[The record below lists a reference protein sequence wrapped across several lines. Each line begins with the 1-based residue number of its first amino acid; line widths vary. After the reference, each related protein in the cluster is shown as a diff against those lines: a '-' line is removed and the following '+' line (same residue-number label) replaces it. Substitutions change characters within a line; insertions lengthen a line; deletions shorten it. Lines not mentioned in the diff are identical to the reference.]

1 MFAKHKPPPRPA
13 DAQRFPMLALWF
25 QIRSAIADV
34 ITPLLAGLKTVWLLI
49 FTPFYFFRA
58 YFFGERPLERLHSPF
73 GPLWR
78 TLSDQPQKP
87 LDPAQFLL
95 FAILTAALAGFNFDN
110 SNRLTGLLQETG
122 VVERSLA
129 QLSGLNPAAGDLVER
144 VQTLL
149 QTPIVASFRTFFD
162 QSLIAAI
169 VELFVNLLILI
180 AFAYLFWLFSG
191 RHVSVGNSYV
201 FWLYTAGLQYFTT
214 AVTSLFF
221 SIVSL
226 DLFNLPTQVPAVIFW
241 LSDTGLRLLWQYVLP
256 ALILPRLFP
265 PLTAG
270 RVFLAALIGRA
281 ILALIGWLIAGG
293 LLALLAFL
301 ATLTT

>member
-13 DAQRFPMLALWF
+13 DAARFPMLALWF
-25 QIRSAIADV
+25 QIRSALADV
-34 ITPLLAGLKTVWLLI
+34 ITPLLAGLKTVFLLI

-78 TLSDQPQKP
+78 SLSDQPQKP

-122 VVERSLA
+122 VVERGLA
-129 QLSGLNPAAGDLVER
+129 ELSDLSPAASDLVNR
-144 VQTLL
+144 IQTFL
-149 QTPIVASFRTFFD
+149 QTPLVVSLRAFFD

-169 VELFVNLLILI
+169 VELFVNLLVLI
-180 AFAYLFWLFSG
+180 VFAYLFWLFSG

-201 FWLYTAGLQYFTT
+201 FWLYMAGLQFFTT

-226 DLFNLPTQVPAVIFW
+226 DVFNLPPQAPAVIFW

-256 ALILPRLFP
+256 AIILPRLFP

-270 RVFLAALIGRA
+270 RVLLAALIGRG

-293 LLALLAFL
+293 LLAILAFA
-301 ATLTT
+301 ATLTA